1 MNDFKNELRGL
12 INVKSLTSLFF
23 LGILFLDGLG
33 AVFPSHLDRRITLF
47 IPIPLIFIVYVLNA
61 NKKNKLFLLS
71 IVFNFLGIYTFNNP
85 YQEYNSIGIIFHA
98 IAFFIYGI
106 ILFKQYQIISINS
119 LLKFSIIILLFI
131 VIPSIIFS
139 KGIIK
144 MQASYEMMLYL
155 FSISTFI
162 LGTFMLY
169 INSKTKTNRFLVF
182 VIVSIFISSYS
193 QGYNLFIE
201 DCGFME
207 FLAVIFFNLTHFFMC
222 WYLIRVSRNTSQ
234 EIGAI
239 T

>member
-1 MNDFKNELRGL
+1 
-12 INVKSLTSLFF
+12 
-23 LGILFLDGLG
+23 
-33 AVFPSHLDRRITLF
+33 
-47 IPIPLIFIVYVLNA
+47 
-61 NKKNKLFLLS
+61 
-71 IVFNFLGIYTFNNP
+71 
-85 YQEYNSIGIIFHA
+85 
-98 IAFFIYGI
+98 
-106 ILFKQYQIISINS
+106 
-119 LLKFSIIILLFI
+119 
-131 VIPSIIFS
+131 
-139 KGIIK
+139 

-201 DCGFME
+201 DSGFME

-234 EIGAI
+234 ESGAI